1 MLAAERGG
9 AGDGMRLAT
18 LWRIA
23 LAAAWLAFSCA
34 NAAAQDAAAFF
45 KGRTVRI
52 VVGFGPGGGYD
63 LYARLL
69 AKHLGAHL
77 PGAPNI
83 VVENM
88 EGVGSVR
95 AANYVYEAAPRDG
108 SVIAAVNQNAP
119 MYQLL
124 GGAGARF
131 RAEQTGFIGSLAH
144 SNEVLFTWRASGV
157 VSLADARAREVVLGA
172 VAVTSDSYIYPT
184 VLNALIGT
192 RFRVVNGYAGG
203 QALNLAVERGEVMGR
218 GGESFASLASSR
230 PDWLAQKKIN
240 ILVQVGPQREPE
252 LGDVPLLA
260 DLIANAADRDLADVI
275 SLPTRLGYSY
285 WLPPGVPPDRLAALR
300 AAFAAAAADPAL
312 RAEAAARRII
322 IRPQS
327 GGDIAALVQQA
338 AATPPEVIAKAVKL
352 LGWK

>member
-1 MLAAERGG
+1 
-9 AGDGMRLAT
+9 MRLAT
-18 LWRIA
+18 VRRIA
-23 LAAAWLAFSCA
+23 LAAAWFALSCGGA
-34 NAAAQDAAAFF
+34 VAQDPAAFF
-45 KGRTVRI
+45 KGRTLRI

-63 LYARLL
+63 LYARLV
-69 AKHLGAHL
+69 AKYLGAHL

-124 GGAGARF
+124 GGMGARF
-131 RAEQTGFIGSLAH
+131 RAEQASFIGSLAH
-144 SNEVLFTWRASGV
+144 SNEVLFTWHTSGV
-157 VSLADARAREVVLGA
+157 VTLADAKAREVVLGA

-184 VLNALIGT
+184 VLNALLGT
-192 RFRVVNGYAGG
+192 RFRAVNGYAGG

-218 GGESFASLASSR
+218 GGESWASLSSSR
-230 PDWLAQKKIN
+230 PDWLEERKIN
-240 ILVQVGPQREPE
+240 ILVQVGPQREPD
-252 LGDVPLLA
+252 LGDVPLLTE
-260 DLIANAADRDLADVI
+260 LIANEADRHLAYVI

-285 WLPPGVPPDRLAALR
+285 WLPPGVPADRVATLR
-300 AAFAAAAADPAL
+300 AAFAATAADPAL
-312 RAEAAARRII
+312 LAEAAARHII
-322 IRPQS
+322 IRPQA
-327 GGDIAALVQQA
+327 GGDIEALVKQA

-352 LGWK
+352 LGWR